1 MGMRGAASRLR
12 SWGPAALILALG
24 TLAPLV
30 WVWAG
35 GMTLVQRDSA
45 GVYAPLRSLAGQ
57 ALRSWS
63 LPLWNPFCATG
74 MPFWGETIHGVLHP
88 VSVAA
93 AFLFPG
99 DGLDPLMGG
108 YVLCAGLGAGWLAA
122 VFGAS
127 PVSSVLAG
135 FAYGL
140 AGYPLSMTG
149 NLVFLAGAATVPWV
163 LAALRLCGTRPGG
176 WSFAL
181 ASCAVASAAFSGD
194 IQMLAVATVAGLAL
208 AAEGG
213 GRRGLAMAIGGAL
226 VGALL
231 AGVQLAP
238 SWSFL
243 QLTNR
248 ALPLPDYD
256 VNQWDLAPWRLVELV
271 SPGFFWWPQDGPQT
285 APVYM
290 SLGNPTWF
298 NVPFTESVF
307 VGAATLLLAV
317 AGIRGSRS
325 GRVAAILAAV
335 ALWLAMGRYLG
346 ARAIQD
352 LVPVFKGFRYGEKYL
367 PVGLAFLALL
377 AALGADRVAGDR
389 KVARRLAIAAAVAAL
404 LTLAAWLAVAALSGR
419 LNPAVASH
427 LSRGVPHALMAA
439 LAVAACSM
447 AALRGRST
455 ACRIGLAATV
465 WVACLAA
472 SGYALRP
479 GRPEARVNATPPAIE
494 APSSGLRIFN
504 AGPVPP
510 HAPRQG
516 WDAIDELDYGV
527 LTSMAANANA
537 RYRIDNF
544 SVDTGLFPIRWFR
557 LNDALGPELA
567 MAAPRFAVTHLVL
580 PPGGADQSLWRPMT
594 ATGTLQKTDP
604 RNGME
609 IWSILHRPWA
619 GFAKAV
625 IPVANDEQAR
635 LALVDE
641 TRRGGREAIVET
653 GAMLPVAAG
662 SVLSVSRQAERIEVT
677 GEASADAT
685 MVVNDAF
692 WPGWRAAIDGR
703 DVPILAADSLV
714 RAVVWPAGRHTLVM
728 EYRPDELR
736 VGKLLSLTG
745 CVLLVAGIFLL
756 GRLSA
761 PPPLRDEAPPS
772 GLH

>member
-1 MGMRGAASRLR
+1 MRGGGWLR
-12 SWGPAALILALG
+12 SWGPAALVAALG
-24 TLAPLV
+24 TLTPLV
-30 WVWAG
+30 WVWAR

-45 GVYAPLRSLAGQ
+45 GVYAPLRRLAGE
-57 ALRSWS
+57 ALRSGS
-63 LPLWNPFCATG
+63 LPLWNPYCATG
-74 MPFWGETIHGVLHP
+74 MPFLGETIHGVLHP

-108 YVLCAGLGAGWLAA
+108 YALCAGLGAGLLAA

-127 PVSSVLAG
+127 RSSSVLAG

-163 LAALRLCGTRPGG
+163 LAAFRLCGTRPGAG
-176 WSFAL
+176 SFAL
-181 ASCAVASAAFSGD
+181 AAFAVASAAFSGD
-194 IQMLAVATVAGLAL
+194 IQMLAVATAAGLAL

-213 GRRGLAMAIGGAL
+213 GRRGLAVACGGAV

-256 VNQWDLAPWRLVELV
+256 VRQWDLAPWRLVELV

-298 NVPFTESVF
+298 NVPFAESVF
-307 VGAATLLLAV
+307 VGAGTLLLAV
-317 AGIRGSRS
+317 SGIRSSRS
-325 GRVAAILAAV
+325 GRVAALLAAV

-367 PVGLAFLALL
+367 PVVLAFLALL

-389 KVARRLAIAAAVAAL
+389 KVARRYALAGAVTASVA
-404 LTLAAWLAVAALSGR
+404 LAAWLAAKALPGR
-419 LNPAVASH
+419 LDPAVASH
-427 LSRGVPHALMAA
+427 LAHGAPHALLAGV
-439 LAVAACSM
+439 AVAACSL
-447 AALRGRST
+447 AAMRGRSA

-465 WVACLAA
+465 WVACCAA

-479 GRPEARVNATPPAIE
+479 GRPEARVNAAPPAIE
-494 APSSGLRIFN
+494 APSPGLRVFN
-504 AGPVPP
+504 AGGVPQ

-537 RYRIDNF
+537 RYRIDNL

-567 MAAPRFAVTHLVL
+567 LAAPRFAVTHLVL
-580 PPGGADQSLWRPMT
+580 PRGGADQNLLRPMT
-594 ATGTLQKTDP
+594 ATGTLQQTDP

-625 IPVANDEQAR
+625 IPVADDEQAR
-635 LALVDE
+635 AALVDE

-653 GAMLPVAAG
+653 GAILPVAPGA
-662 SVLSVSRQAERIEVT
+662 VLSLSRRAERIEVA
-677 GEASADAT
+677 GEAAAGAT
-685 MVVNDAF
+685 MVINDAF

-703 DVPILAADSLV
+703 EVPILAADALV
-714 RAVVWPAGRHTLVM
+714 RAVVWPAGKHTLVM

-736 VGKLLSLTG
+736 VGKLLSLAG
-745 CVLLVAGIFLL
+745 GVLLVAGIFLL
-756 GRLSA
+756 GRLS
-761 PPPLRDEAPPS
+761 PSSPRRDAA
-772 GLH
+772 